1 MMDMIGPVFL
11 VKGDGRLGPS
21 KLHRGDEGVNDIH
34 LLFSDMALLAR
45 FVGMGAHEDHEAAL
59 GLGELSV
66 FLLGTSRWVTNLQ
79 GKLMGLALL
88 VEGAANV
95 ALHGSVVLEEV
106 LRLPSWNGQGASSAF
121 SKCSR

>member
-1 MMDMIGPVFL
+1 MMDMIGVVIL
-11 VKGDGRLGPS
+11 VKGDGHLGPS
-21 KLHRGDEGVNDIH
+21 EPRRGDEGVNDIH
-34 LLFSDMALLAR
+34 LLFGDTMLSAR
-45 FVGMGAHEDHEAAL
+45 FVGMGAPEDHEAVL
-59 GLGELSV
+59 GLKELSV

-88 VEGAANV
+88 VEGATDV

-106 LRLPSWNGQGASSAF
+106 LCLPSWNGQGASSAF